1 MNKALLKSIMTL
13 HGDTVVDLA
22 NVLCLSP
29 QSVYSKMNESRMASG
44 RKAEFGQGEIRM
56 IRERYN
62 LDAEQVEA
70 IFFS

>member
-13 HGDTVVDLA
+13 HGDTVNDLA
-22 NVLCLSP
+22 QTLCLTP
-29 QSVYSKMNESRMASG
+29 QSVYYKMNETRTASG
-44 RKAEFGQGEIRM
+44 RKAEFSQGEIRR

-62 LDAEQVEA
+62 LNAEQTEA

>member
-13 HGDTVVDLA
+13 HGDTVNDLA
-22 NVLCLSP
+22 NLLCLSP
-29 QSVYSKMNESRMASG
+29 QSVYSKMNETRMASG
-44 RKAEFGQGEIRM
+44 RNAEFGQGEIRI
-56 IRERYN
+56 IREHYN